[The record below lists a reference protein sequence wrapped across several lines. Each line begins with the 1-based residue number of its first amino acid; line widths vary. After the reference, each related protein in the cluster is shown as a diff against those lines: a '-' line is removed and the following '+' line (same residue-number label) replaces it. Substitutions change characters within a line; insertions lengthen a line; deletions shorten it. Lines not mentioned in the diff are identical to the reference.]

1 MNSKSNVMVKHFVLW
16 ILFLTSPLILSQ
28 TNVKIGNQVWMTKN
42 LDIAIFRNGDSIS
55 QAKTARDWQDAGKK
69 GQPAWCYYA
78 YNPINGDRYG
88 KLYNW
93 YAVNDSRGIAPEG
106 YHIPTRQEWQQLI
119 SFLGS
124 KEIAAA
130 KLKSTSG
137 WLFNGKGNNSS
148 GFDALPGGYC
158 YGNGNCYDLID
169 FSYWWSSTQEKAK
182 KAWYCQL
189 NFSLSL
195 ISGNEFS
202 KENGLSVRCIKD

>member
-1 MNSKSNVMVKHFVLW
+1 M
-16 ILFLTSPLILSQ
+16 LFTIVFFESFAKKEAIR
-28 TNVKIGNQVWMTKN
+28 TVKIGNQIWTSKN
-42 LDIAIFRNGDSIS
+42 LDVVTFRNGDSIP
-55 QAKTARDWQDAGKK
+55 QAKTARDWQNAGKK

-78 YNPINGDRYG
+78 YNPINGDTFG

-93 YAVNDSRGIAPEG
+93 YAVNDSRGLTPKG
-106 YHIPTRQEWQQLI
+106 YHIPTSQEWQQLI

-124 KEIAAA
+124 KELAAA

-158 YGNGNCYDLID
+158 YGNGNFYDSID
-169 FSYWWSSTQEKAK
+169 FGYWWSSSEEKAES
-182 KAWYCQL
+182 AWYYQL

-195 ISGNEFS
+195 ITRNILT
-202 KENGLSVRCIKD
+202 KVNGMSVRCIKN